1 MELPEMMFHVAK
13 AINGPN
19 DDQGIYQNDPSK
31 LAMLRE
37 VRWGHL
43 TEQEKGER
51 LQDAQSAI
59 AAVFACMEA
68 FIHTATVGAMALV
81 KKDA

>member
-13 AINGPN
+13 AINGPH
-19 DDQGIYQNDPSK
+19 DEAGIHKPEQ

-37 VRWGHL
+37 QLWGNL
-43 TEQEKGER
+43 TDQEKGEK
-51 LQDAQSAI
+51 LGDAQSAI

-68 FIHTATVGAMALV
+68 FIHSATKGAMELA
-81 KKDA
+81 KRDA